1 MKIGNDTAP
10 RNRSEAAMFMTKKRL
25 LLRSFLL
32 NANSTIV
39 RNFPAKMKKQ
49 TTIKR
54 QENAM
59 PSALERRWY
68 EIAEFDSAIAV
79 VLFIL

>member
-1 MKIGNDTAP
+1 
-10 RNRSEAAMFMTKKRL
+10 MFMTKKRL

-39 RNFPAKMKKQ
+39 RNFPATMKKQ
-49 TTIKR
+49 TTVKT

-68 EIAEFDSAIAV
+68 EIVGFDPAIAV